1 MTVLGSLAE
10 AVMVLWESD
19 RNFLLER
26 AVVRPYE
33 RGHYLFNQGD
43 HVICLFAVLEG
54 EVEIFVQNCQ
64 ARTVIQRK
72 ESNALVGEV
81 EWLSKQDRIASAVTV
96 TDSLRGVIRK
106 RAFEQCLETRPELFA
121 PVSHYL
127 AVTVGEMMM
136 RLSTL
141 PLDAYGRLRS
151 CLNSLA
157 RQTNGS
163 TVVQGSWTHQQL
175 ADLVGCRRETM
186 SRFIC
191 ALKKGQWIEYE
202 SQRIKILRPLPSHS
216 NSQREESHSGGVS
229 YVR

>member
-1 MTVLGSLAE
+1 
-10 AVMVLWESD
+10 MVLSESD

-43 HVICLFAVLEG
+43 DVTCLFVVLEG

-64 ARTVIQRK
+64 SRTVIQRK
-72 ESNALVGEV
+72 QSHALVGEL
-81 EWLSKQDRIASAVTV
+81 EWLSGQDRIASAVTV
-96 TDSLRGVIRK
+96 TDSLHGVIRK
-106 RAFEQCLETRPELFA
+106 RAFEQRIEARPELLA

-151 CLNSLA
+151 CLNTLA
-157 RQTNGS
+157 RETNGS
-163 TVVQGSWTHQQL
+163 AVVQGSWTQQQL
-175 ADLVGCRRETM
+175 ADLLGCCRETVCNI
-186 SRFIC
+186 IC

-202 SQRIKILRPLPSHS
+202 NRRIKILRPLPAHF
-216 NSQREESHSGGVS
+216 
-229 YVR
+229 